1 MAKKGTSTQSTGQAH
16 VKKSPLCLGIA
27 EHGITTAKQYAQL
40 MSAIMTDLI
49 AGSITPQTSNA
60 VCNAGGKLLKVVEL
74 QLKYGKASPEGGLP
88 QLNMI
93 D

>member
-1 MAKKGTSTQSTGQAH
+1 
-16 VKKSPLCLGIA
+16 
-27 EHGITTAKQYAQL
+27 

-49 AGSITPQTSNA
+49 VGSITPQTSNA

-74 QLKYGKASPEGGLP
+74 QLKYGKTSTDGSLP
-88 QLNMI
+88 QLKMI